1 MRLRTDYKYALID
14 QFQTYWNAFDN
25 TEEFYS
31 DIMAVDPELLKY
43 TISKTK
49 KVRGTQGFVS
59 KVIYSQNELWMIYY
73 SDRKDALEAVDNID
87 KSKIVEP
94 LEKKRYN
101 VSSRIVTTKRVP
113 HL

>member
-31 DIMAVDPELLKY
+31 DIMATDEKLLKY

-49 KVRGTQGFVS
+49 KVRGIKGFVS

-73 SDRKDALEAVDNID
+73 CCLLYTSPSPRDISGSRM
-87 KSKIVEP
+87 P
-94 LEKKRYN
+94 
-101 VSSRIVTTKRVP
+101 SSA
-113 HL
+113 